1 MPILLQK
8 TGMSPDSNIKE
19 GLRFTFA
26 GTDSEEISFQF
37 HQLGIVPGD
46 RMIIREISAWGDPV
60 LIEVEG
66 KIRFMMDK
74 ESARFLEMK
83 EPND

>member
-1 MPILLQK
+1 MN
-8 TGMSPDSNIKE
+8 PDSDIKE
-19 GLRFTFA
+19 GFSFTFR

-46 RMIIREISAWGDPV
+46 RMIIKEISAWGDPV

-66 KIRFMMDK
+66 KIHFVIDK
-74 ESARFLEMK
+74 ESTRFLDVK
-83 EPND
+83 ETND